1 MKRATHIS
9 LALLAA
15 MACGSALAVGPSL
28 DKVVADALPNSGASI
43 SKITQGAYIAA
54 AESPGEADVVFERI
68 LKQRTNWKS
77 SEVYAILRAVL
88 LAVPA
93 LDPYMPPALEKVA
106 KEYTQGNATARGTAS
121 NTPTTG
127 TNNEA
132 HLRGMAEN
140 IARLIVVQNI
150 EGSVYNAIVRN
161 VRTAAPSPAEQ
172 LAGGVTEIAPS
183 TPPTPETPPTP
194 PPTSN

>member
-9 LALLAA
+9 LALLMA

-28 DKVVADALPNSGASI
+28 DVVVADALPNSGASI

-54 AESPGEADVVFERI
+54 SESPGEADVVFERI

-77 SEVYAILRAVL
+77 SEVYAILRAIL

-93 LDPYMPPALEKVA
+93 LDQYMPPALEKVA
-106 KEYTQGNATARGTAS
+106 KEYVQGNATARGAAS
-121 NTPTTG
+121 NTPQTG
-127 TNNEA
+127 TNTDS

-150 EGSVYNAIVRN
+150 EGNVYNAIIRN
-161 VRTAAPSPAEQ
+161 VQTSAPSPSEQ
-172 LAGGVTEIAPS
+172 VAGGISEIAPT
-183 TPPTPETPPTP
+183 TPPVPPTP